1 MGNSFWVADGLKMGK
16 CHKIAVTT
24 LGCKVNQ
31 YESAGIIEKLAGR
44 GFINVPFSN
53 SADLYIINTCTVT
66 ARTDYQSR
74 QLIRKAYR
82 KNPKAPIIVT
92 GCYAQRAP
100 GDLSGLP
107 GVAAVVGNAEKENIP
122 DIVQNM
128 VKGEQ
133 QIFVGTI
140 GQAKNI
146 SDLAVT
152 KFPEHTRAFLRIQ
165 DGCNSFCSYCIIPY
179 SRGRS
184 RSLPEKDVL
193 DQIEI
198 LGKAGHREI
207 VLSGI
212 HLGIYGEDLSPPASL
227 LTLLKKIEENKTVE
241 RLRLSSIEPTEI
253 TDEMISHIRDSE
265 IICPHLH
272 IPLQSGD
279 DKILSLMKR
288 NYNTELFRGLIE
300 NLLNVMPDI
309 ALGIDV
315 MVGFPGE
322 GEKEFANTVAFIE
335 EIPAAYLHVFPYSN
349 RPGTRSSDLPG
360 EVAEDVKKERAKT
373 LRMLG
378 KRKRAVFAERFIG
391 KSLSVLIEDKKD
403 RDTGLQ
409 KGFSENYIPVL
420 IAENTASL
428 ANNIVDVIADKRD
441 GEKLLGRKIAHG

>member
-1 MGNSFWVADGLKMGK
+1 LNSELSY
-16 CHKIAVTT
+16 KIAITT

-53 SADLYIINTCTVT
+53 SADIYIINTCTVT

-74 QLIRKAYR
+74 QLIRKACR
-82 KNPKAPIIVT
+82 KNPEASIIVT

-100 GDLSGLP
+100 GDLSELS

-122 DIVQNM
+122 DIIRNM

-133 QIFVGTI
+133 QILVGTI
-140 GQAKNI
+140 GHVKNI
-146 SDLAVT
+146 SGFAVT
-152 KFPEHTRAFLRIQ
+152 RFPEHTRAFLRIQ

-184 RSLPEKDVL
+184 RSLPEKDAL

-198 LGKAGHREI
+198 LEKAGHREI

-212 HLGIYGEDLSPPASL
+212 HLGVYGEDLSPPTNL
-227 LTLLKKIEENKTVE
+227 LTLLKRIEEKKMVE
-241 RLRLSSIEPTEI
+241 RLRLSSIEPNEV
-253 TDEMISHIRDSE
+253 TDEIISHIRNSK
-265 IICPHLH
+265 IICPHIH

-288 NYNTELFRGLIE
+288 NYNTKLFRGLIE
-300 NLLNVMPDI
+300 KLLDAMPDI

-322 GEKEFANTVAFIE
+322 GEREFANTVAFIE
-335 EIPAAYLHVFPYSN
+335 KIPVAYLHVFPYSK
-349 RPGTRSSDLPG
+349 RPGTRSSDFPG
-360 EVAEDVKKERAKT
+360 EIAENVKKERAKI
-373 LRMLG
+373 LRMVG
-378 KRKRAVFAERFIG
+378 ERKRAAFAERFIG

-420 IAENTASL
+420 IAESTVPL
-428 ANNIVDVIADKRD
+428 ANNIIDVIADKRD
-441 GEKLLGRKIAHG
+441 GGKLLGRKITHG

>member
-1 MGNSFWVADGLKMGK
+1 MSKMETNHRVA
-16 CHKIAVTT
+16 ITT

-53 SADLYIINTCTVT
+53 SADIYIINTCTVT

-82 KNPKAPIIVT
+82 KNPEASIIVT

-122 DIVQNM
+122 DIIRNM

-133 QIFVGTI
+133 QILVGAI
-140 GQAKNI
+140 GHVRNI
-146 SDLAVT
+146 SGFAVT
-152 KFPEHTRAFLRIQ
+152 RFPEHTRAFLRIQ

-193 DQIEI
+193 DRIGI

-212 HLGIYGEDLSPPASL
+212 HLGVYGEDLSPPASL
-227 LTLLKKIEENKTVE
+227 LTLLKKIEENKAVE
-241 RLRLSSIEPTEI
+241 RLRLSSIEPTEV
-253 TDEMISHIRDSE
+253 TDEIISHIRDSK

-279 DKILSLMKR
+279 NKILSLMKR
-288 NYNTELFRGLIE
+288 DYNTKLFRGLIE
-300 NLLNVMPDI
+300 KLLNAMPDI

-335 EIPAAYLHVFPYSN
+335 EIPAAYLHVFPYSK

-360 EVAEDVKKERAKT
+360 DVAEGVKKERAKM

-378 KRKRAVFAERFIG
+378 KRKRAAFAERFIG

-403 RDTGLQ
+403 RDTALQ

-428 ANNIVDVIADKRD
+428 ANNIVDIIADKRD
-441 GEKLLGRKIAHG
+441 GGKLLGRKITHG

>member
-1 MGNSFWVADGLKMGK
+1 MNSKLSY
-16 CHKIAVTT
+16 KIAVTT

-31 YESAGIIEKLAGR
+31 YESAGIIEKLAGS
-44 GFINVPFSN
+44 GFINVPFNN
-53 SADLYIINTCTVT
+53 SADMYIINTCTVT

-82 KNPKAPIIVT
+82 NNPKASIIVT

-107 GVAAVVGNAEKENIP
+107 GVAAVVGNAEKEDIP
-122 DIVQNM
+122 DIIRNM
-128 VKGEQ
+128 VNGEQ
-133 QIFVGTI
+133 QILVGTI
-140 GQAKNI
+140 GHVKNI
-146 SDLAVT
+146 SGFPVT
-152 KFPEHTRAFLRIQ
+152 RFPEHTRAFLRIQ
-165 DGCNSFCSYCIIPY
+165 DGCNSFCSYCIVPY
-179 SRGRS
+179 LRGRS

-193 DQIEI
+193 DRIGI

-212 HLGIYGEDLSPPASL
+212 HLGVYGEDLSPPASL

-241 RLRLSSIEPTEI
+241 RLRLSSIEPTEV
-253 TDEMISHIRDSE
+253 TDEMISHIRDSK

-272 IPLQSGD
+272 IPFQSGD
-279 DKILSLMKR
+279 NKILSLMKR
-288 NYNTELFRGLIE
+288 DYNTKLFRGLIE
-300 NLLNVMPDI
+300 KLLNAIPDI

-335 EIPAAYLHVFPYSN
+335 EIPVAYLHVFRYSK
-349 RPGTRSSDLPG
+349 RPGTRSSALPG
-360 EVAEDVKKERAKT
+360 EVAEDVKKERSKI
-373 LRMLG
+373 LRLLG
-378 KRKRAVFAERFIG
+378 KEKRAAFAERFIG

-420 IAENTASL
+420 ITENTASL
-428 ANNIVDVIADKRD
+428 ANNIVAIIADKRD
-441 GEKLLGRKIAHG
+441 GGKLLGRKIAHG

>member
-1 MGNSFWVADGLKMGK
+1 MGNSFSAADGLKMENR
-16 CHKIAVTT
+16 HKIAVTT

-31 YESAGIIEKLAGR
+31 YESAGIIEKLARR
-44 GFINVPFSN
+44 GFINVPFSD
-53 SADLYIINTCTVT
+53 SADIYIINTCTVT

-82 KNPKAPIIVT
+82 NNPEAPIIVT

-122 DIVQNM
+122 DIIQNM

-133 QIFVGTI
+133 QILVGAI
-140 GQAKNI
+140 GQVKNI
-146 SDLAVT
+146 SDFSVT
-152 KFPEHTRAFLRIQ
+152 RFPEHTRAFLRIQ

-184 RSLPEKDVL
+184 RSLPEKNAL
-193 DQIEI
+193 DQIEM

-212 HLGIYGEDLSPPASL
+212 HLGVYGEDLSPPASL
-227 LTLLKKIEENKTVE
+227 LTLLKKIEGNKTVE

-253 TDEMISHIRDSE
+253 TDEMILHIRNSK

-272 IPLQSGD
+272 IPFQSGD

-288 NYNTELFRGLIE
+288 DYNTKLFRDLIE
-300 NLLNVMPDI
+300 KLLNVMPDI

-322 GEKEFANTVAFIE
+322 GEKEFANTVAFIK
-335 EIPAAYLHVFPYSN
+335 EIPVAYLHVFPYSN
-349 RPGTRSSDLPG
+349 RPGTRSPDLPG
-360 EVAEDVKKERAKT
+360 EVAEGVKKERAKI

-378 KRKRAVFAERFIG
+378 ERKRAAFSERFIG
-391 KSLSVLIEDKKD
+391 KRLSVLIESKKD

-420 IAENTASL
+420 IAGNTEYL
-428 ANNIVDVIADKRD
+428 ANDIVDIIADKRN
-441 GEKLLGRKIAHG
+441 GAKLLGRKITHG